1 MTVQLENLADGSVSD
16 RNFQALARLV
26 LDTGG
31 RSIGI
36 RFGTNSTVDWA
47 ASKDSSTATVTHG
60 LGKTP
65 IVVLCQ
71 FHDTGSL
78 TTSPVANVG
87 GLTSTQFSIAGHN
100 DTAITATDVPFF
112 WVVIG

>member
-1 MTVQLENLADGSVSD
+1 MTIALEQLADGSISD
-16 RNFQALARLV
+16 RNFQRLATLV

-31 RSIGI
+31 KTVGI
-36 RFGTNSTVDWA
+36 RFGTNSTVDFA
-47 ASKDSSTATVTHG
+47 ASKDSSVATVTHG

-65 IVVLCQ
+65 VAAFCQ

-78 TTSPVANVG
+78 TISPVANIG
-87 GLTSTQFSIAGHN
+87 GLTSTQLSVAGHN